1 MEKDRKKVRALY
13 VFEIA
18 IGGYLVGIFVL
29 QLWLV
34 YVRCF
39 MFEELLRL
47 GSAFGLQLLV
57 IGFWY
62 YIMSRTGSF

>member
-1 MEKDRKKVRALY
+1 MEKERKKVRALY

-34 YVRCF
+34 YVR
-39 MFEELLRL
+39 
-47 GSAFGLQLLV
+47 
-57 IGFWY
+57 
-62 YIMSRTGSF
+62 

>member
-1 MEKDRKKVRALY
+1 MEKDRKKVSALY

-34 YVRCF
+34 YVR
-39 MFEELLRL
+39 
-47 GSAFGLQLLV
+47 
-57 IGFWY
+57 
-62 YIMSRTGSF
+62 